1 MHTAQTIHDH
11 LAAIADPAKAKD
23 LQRFFKT
30 APGEY
35 GEGDRFLGVKV
46 PELRKFYG

>member
-1 MHTAQTIHDH
+1 MTLTAREARRKLRTH
-11 LAAIADPAKAKD
+11 AVPANVPI

-35 GEGDRFLGVKV
+35 GEAATGPAKSVR
-46 PELRKFYG
+46 P